1 MPNLSKVAA
10 DLKKVDEAVR
20 ILNTTPGV
28 NVKRAM
34 ITAGFPKTETTNET
48 LHRPYRWGGGKMSR
62 ARMRTSSR
70 RRRDDLDDD
79 EPSSRSSFASHARRR
94 GL

>member
-34 ITAGFPKTETTNET
+34 ITAGFPKTETTNLTKSKIGSTEIYC
-48 LHRPYRWGGGKMSR
+48 H
-62 ARMRTSSR
+62 
-70 RRRDDLDDD
+70 
-79 EPSSRSSFASHARRR
+79 
-94 GL
+94 

>member
-48 LHRPYRWGGGKMSR
+48 LHRII
-62 ARMRTSSR
+62 R
-70 RRRDDLDDD
+70 RRLEALRAK
-79 EPSSRSSFASHARRR
+79 EKTHRQGGRGNCARRA
-94 GL
+94 